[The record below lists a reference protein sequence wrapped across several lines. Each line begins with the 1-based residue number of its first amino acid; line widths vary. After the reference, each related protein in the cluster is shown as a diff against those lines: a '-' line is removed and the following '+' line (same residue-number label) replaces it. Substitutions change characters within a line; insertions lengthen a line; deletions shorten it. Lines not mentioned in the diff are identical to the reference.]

1 MQLKRG
7 EIMSE
12 FGRYRYNVIL
22 HLGPPPAAP
31 LALVS
36 VPGGEACSGARVSAT
51 ALTAALATL
60 AAASPRAVVACHGI
74 LNARLSA
81 DALLAS
87 GAEDAP
93 APAVEVGV
101 GVAGGIDPAVLRAA
115 LRAALPNHHV
125 VLQWARDGTA
135 EHMDA
140 YALPNAEGTA
150 RAFNTDE
157 LIADEPTMLAAGNP
171 NQLTLTSSP

>member
-36 VPGGEACSGARVSAT
+36 VPGGDACSGARASAT
-51 ALTAALATL
+51 TLAAALAAL

-87 GAEDAP
+87 GAEDSP
-93 APAVEVGV
+93 APAVEVG
-101 GVAGGIDPAVLRAA
+101 
-115 LRAALPNHHV
+115 
-125 VLQWARDGTA
+125 A
-135 EHMDA
+135 E
-140 YALPNAEGTA
+140 P
-150 RAFNTDE
+150 
-157 LIADEPTMLAAGNP
+157 EPEP
-171 NQLTLTSSP
+171 EP